1 MYLELPC
8 LILMLFLGGAPLQ
21 AQRPPADP
29 IGENLFPPDLI
40 MRFQAELGLSDET
53 RQAMMDDLQKAQP
66 RFEQLN
72 QQLQSEMAALAALL
86 KNERVELEA
95 TLAQSD
101 KMQKLEREQRH
112 VQLTLM
118 ISLKNRLSPEQQA
131 KLRTLRPKPGPNPAD
146 LGNMPA
152 AIQGKMGKLQEG
164 VQRWQEQ
171 GWDLAPLGK
180 TVKKIEPLLRAGEFQ
195 EAEAILDDALKRLD
209 EKRPTRE

>member
-21 AQRPPADP
+21 AQRPQADP